1 MIDIV
6 LYYNHYTI
14 NKGDFIIKFYKIGNG
29 VIHMNVIA
37 INGSPR
43 KKDNTA
49 ILLNKALEGAASNG
63 AEVEMINLYDF
74 NYKGC
79 RSCFMCKLIKGNS
92 YGQCCINDEI
102 SSILS
107 KIKNVDA
114 IILGSPIYLG
124 SITGEMKSF
133 MERLIFPYLVYDE
146 NYSSL
151 FPKRISVGLIYTFGV
166 DEQKLEQTKWKEP
179 LKYNEFLIERFLG
192 KAESIFVTDTYQFDD
207 YSKYVSTAFDA
218 NKKLKRRKEV
228 FPQDCKKAFELGKR
242 LVQM

>member
-1 MIDIV
+1 M
-6 LYYNHYTI
+6 
-14 NKGDFIIKFYKIGNG
+14 KI
-29 VIHMNVIA
+29 IA

-43 KKDNTA
+43 KNGNTG

-63 AEVEMINLYDF
+63 AETEIFHLYDF

-79 RSCFMCKLIKGNS
+79 KSCFACKLINGNS
-92 YGQCCINDEI
+92 YGNCSINDEI
-102 SSILS
+102 SPILK
-107 KIKNVDA
+107 KIKNSDA

-151 FPKRISVGLIYTFGV
+151 FPKKISVGLIYTFGV
-166 DEQKLEQTKWKEP
+166 DEQRLKQSKWQESI
-179 LKYNEFLIERFLG
+179 KYNEFLVERFLG
-192 KAESIFVTDTYQFDD
+192 KAESLFVTDTYQFDD

-218 NKKLKRRKEV
+218 GNKLKRREEV

-242 LVQM
+242 LVEI